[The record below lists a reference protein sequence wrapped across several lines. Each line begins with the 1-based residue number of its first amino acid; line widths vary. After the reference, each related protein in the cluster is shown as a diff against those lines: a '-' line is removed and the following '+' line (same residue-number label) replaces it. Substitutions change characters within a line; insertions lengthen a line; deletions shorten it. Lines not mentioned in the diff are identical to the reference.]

1 VVADRRPGRATLLNE
16 DELPKSSIPDPLERR
31 HLIERA
37 LEPAR
42 ALAIAE
48 AYAKEDRAV
57 EAVAFLRKANAAERL
72 EQLWQQALREGDPFL
87 LREVAHALGREPDAG
102 AWRAL
107 ESAAVAAGKDRYAA
121 EARRQVERLSNRQG
135 G

>member
-1 VVADRRPGRATLLNE
+1 
-16 DELPKSSIPDPLERR
+16 LPKSSIPDPLERR

>member
-1 VVADRRPGRATLLNE
+1 MAKRP
-16 DELPKSSIPDPLERR
+16 IPDPLERR
-31 HLIERA
+31 HLIERP

-48 AYAKEDRAV
+48 AYAKQERAV
-57 EAVAFLRKANAAERL
+57 EAVAFLRKAAASERL
-72 EQLWQQALREGDPFL
+72 EELWGQALREGDPFL
-87 LREVAHALGREPDAG
+87 LREVAQALGREPDAE

-107 ESAAVAAGKDRYAA
+107 ESAAAAAGKDRYAA
-121 EARRQVERLSNRQG
+121 EARRQVERLTNRQG